1 MGHDSC
7 KCLLLVE
14 IGARI
19 SMLRKF
25 AQEVQFHVNNID
37 FQLHNELTSLKVY
50 LALVP
55 KNVLTLGM
63 VICELFVIDLSKVD
77 SL

>member
-1 MGHDSC
+1 MEVS
-7 KCLLLVE
+7 V
-14 IGARI
+14 IGGDRCSY

-25 AQEVQFHVNNID
+25 AQEVQFHVNIID

-55 KNVLTLGM
+55 KNVLTLGWLY
-63 VICELFVIDLSKVD
+63 VSCL
-77 SL
+77 